1 MNRKE
6 RYYGK
11 MKCYTGWT
19 LLALAVI
26 LLGIVFFSGEQI
38 PVQKQISCVEVNT
51 KTPIE
56 VTVSGTYFQYPF
68 RDDRFVG
75 TIKIPGWRECTREY
89 VFENDKKSFFVDECG
104 QPFGLIQQSDVFTE
118 LSVMEDSYSIIS
130 EQAPDAS
137 QSNQTQEGTYSF
149 YGENEYFSL
158 SNGSIV
164 VSGEMETFDGG
175 VLKAIDPELFSDVK
189 SFSASFYTIK
199 SNGKQDDFVTH
210 KIYSSDGTPVSFGGS
225 LGRSSSNSPDLIRKI
240 EQGGLWLEVQ
250 TVDTADKE
258 TVYQLELTVTEV
270 HN

>member
-6 RYYGK
+6 RYYGRVK
-11 MKCYTGWT
+11 RYTGWS
-19 LLALAVI
+19 LLTVTII
-26 LLGIVFFSGEQI
+26 LLGIMFFSEEQI
-38 PVQKQISCVEVNT
+38 PVQKQLSCVEVST
-51 KTPIE
+51 KAPVE
-56 VTVSGTYFQYPF
+56 VTVSGTYFRYPF
-68 RDDRFVG
+68 RDDHFIG
-75 TIKIPGWRECTREY
+75 TIMIPGRRACTCEY
-89 VFENDKKSFFVDECG
+89 VFENDKKSFFVDEYG
-104 QPFGLIQQSDVFTE
+104 QPFGLIQQSDVFAE
-118 LSVMEDSYSIIS
+118 ISIMENSYSIIS

-137 QSNQTQEGTYSF
+137 QSNQTQDGTYSF

-258 TVYQLELTVTEV
+258 AVYQLELTVTEV
-270 HN
+270 QN